1 VIYSIRHRTIYSY
14 DSTLTFA
21 RCVLKLTPRS
31 GAGQTVF
38 ASDIQV
44 TPTPTQWSTRTGPFG
59 EETVFL
65 TIETPHD
72 ELVIESRSRVELNPP
87 GPPLGLGQDWESV
100 RAASFDTSD
109 IGVESPASF
118 IYPTPRTPILAEVTD
133 FARPGFPPGGDIVAG
148 AEALMN
154 RIHDDFTYDP
164 TATDVT
170 TPIGDAFAAKR
181 GVCQDYAHIMISALR
196 GLGLPAAYVSGYLRT
211 IPPPGKPRLEGAD
224 ATHAW
229 VQVWCGRA
237 LGWQG
242 FDPTN
247 AIRIGED
254 HITLAVGRDYGDVAP
269 VDCIMLASGEQ
280 TLKVE
285 VDVIPDGE
293 PAPAGVVLPLLPQR
307 VSA

>member
-1 VIYSIRHRTIYSY
+1 VIYSIRHRTTYTY
-14 DSTLTFA
+14 DSTLSFA

-31 GAGQTVF
+31 GHGQTVLG
-38 ASDIQV
+38 ADIQV
-44 TPTPTQWSTRTGPFG
+44 TPKPTQWSARTGPFG
-59 EETVFL
+59 EETIFL
-65 TIETPHD
+65 TVETPHD
-72 ELVIESRSRVELNPP
+72 ELVIESRCRVEVNPP
-87 GPPLGLGQDWESV
+87 VLSLGFGQAWEAV
-100 RAASFDTSD
+100 RAASFTARD

-118 IYPTPRTPILAEVTD
+118 IYPTPRTPILADVTD

-148 AEALMN
+148 ADTLMR

-170 TPIGDAFAAKR
+170 TPIAEAFAAKR

-211 IPPPGKPRLEGAD
+211 IPPAGKPRLEGAD

-229 VQVWCGRA
+229 VLVWCGQA

-247 AIRIGED
+247 AIRTGED
-254 HITLAVGRDYGDVAP
+254 HITMAVGRDYGDVAP
-269 VDCIMLASGEQ
+269 VDCIMLASGEAN
-280 TLKVE
+280 LKVE

-293 PAPAGVVLPLLPQR
+293 EAPAGVVLPLFPQR